1 MRKGAK
7 VLVNRMDVK
16 EIIHNRI
23 IEAME
28 DTLNHLIK
36 DKDILLTEESMDM
49 IYNLSNSFSEQIT
62 DFVIANNRT
71 APITGTG
78 ADSASSYHHSTWQI

>member
-1 MRKGAK
+1 
-7 VLVNRMDVK
+7 MDVK

-23 IEAME
+23 IETME
-28 DTLNHLIK
+28 ETLNYLIK
-36 DKDILLTEESMDM
+36 DKDILLTEESMNM

-71 APITGTG
+71 NPITGTG
-78 ADSASSYHHSTWQI
+78 ADSASAYHHSTWQI